1 MEEEGALRMD
11 KLCDLQSKWDRAS
24 RWYNLAVAPLELL
37 IFRRLRSRLL
47 RSAVGRVLEVAA
59 GTGANVGYYLAGV
72 NLVSVDLSP
81 VMLAKAR
88 SRGALK
94 VAVMDAEHLALEDGS
109 FDTVVSTLGTCTFPD
124 PVKALREMRRVC
136 RPGGRILLLEHGR
149 STRPGVA
156 AWQDRRAAK
165 HAAYLGCWWNREPLD
180 AVRRAGLVP
189 SFATRAF
196 LGMVHVIQA
205 NV

>member
-1 MEEEGALRMD
+1 MD
-11 KLCDLQSKWDRAS
+11 TPRDLQTKWDRAS
-24 RWYNLAVAPLELL
+24 RWYDLAVVPLELL

-59 GTGANVGYYLAGV
+59 GTGV
-72 NLVSVDLSP
+72 NLGHYPASVDIVSVDLNPS
-81 VMLAKAR
+81 MLARAR
-88 SRGALK
+88 SRGAPK
-94 VAVMDAEHLALEDGS
+94 VAVMDAGELAFRDGS

-124 PVKALREMRRVC
+124 PVDALREMRRVC

-180 AVRRAGLVP
+180 HVRRAGLEP
-189 SFATRAF
+189 RSATRTF
-196 LGMVHVIQA
+196 LGMVHVIQV

>member
-1 MEEEGALRMD
+1 MDTLR
-11 KLCDLQSKWDRAS
+11 DLQTKWERAS
-24 RWYNLAVAPLELL
+24 RWYDVVIVPLELL

-47 RSAVGRVLEVAA
+47 KSAVGQVLEVAA
-59 GTGANVGYYLAGV
+59 GTGV
-72 NLVSVDLSP
+72 NLGHYPSSVNIVSIDLSLA
-81 VMLAKAR
+81 MLARAR
-88 SRGALK
+88 SRGASR
-94 VAVMDAEHLALEDGS
+94 VAVMDAGQLAFRDAL

-124 PVKALREMRRVC
+124 PVEALREMRRVC

-149 STRPGVA
+149 STRPRVA

-180 AVRRAGLVP
+180 HVRRAGLEP
-189 SFATRAF
+189 RAATRSF
-196 LGMVHVIQA
+196 LGMVHVIHV

>member
-1 MEEEGALRMD
+1 MEEESALRMD
-11 KLCDLQSKWDRAS
+11 TLRDLQSKWDRAS
-24 RWYNLAVAPLELL
+24 QWYNLAVAPLELL

-59 GTGANVGYYLAGV
+59 GTGVNLEHYLAGID
-72 NLVSVDLSP
+72 LVSIDLSQA
-81 VMLAKAR
+81 MLAKAR

-94 VAVMDAEHLALEDGS
+94 VAVMNAERLAFQDGS
-109 FDTVVSTLGTCTFPD
+109 FDTVVSTLSTCTFPD

-149 STRPGVA
+149 STRPSVG
-156 AWQDRRAAK
+156 AWQDQRAAK

-180 AVRRAGLVP
+180 HVHRAGLEP
-189 SFATRAF
+189 SSTIRTF
-196 LGMVHVIQA
+196 LGMVHVIHL